1 MGFPPAL
8 PLDTGRASSIVICCI
23 VFPCLAALTVVA
35 RFVARRQ
42 KAVKYGWDD
51 YLVVLALLALC
62 GQLTILILGTIYGG
76 VGHHNARLSS
86 ENIAFQYK
94 VKTLAVLARQHVLN
108 SARYSQQ
115 SSSPS
120 GRLSAS

>member
-62 GQLTILILGTIYGG
+62 GQLTILILGTLPSW
-76 VGHHNARLSS
+76 H
-86 ENIAFQYK
+86 
-94 VKTLAVLARQHVLN
+94 TLLCWQR
-108 SARYSQQ
+108 S
-115 SSSPS
+115 
-120 GRLSAS
+120 